1 MHRKCVL
8 PDQKHDKSQAPQ
20 TAVLFILFPCLTQN
34 LTYHNSAMFLHLEG
48 PERGEFVSTGW
59 QKPCGSTAPTAV
71 GFGSG
76 LGRDLCGML
85 AVDSRAEK
93 IQASHINTL

>member
-34 LTYHNSAMFLHLEG
+34 LTYH
-48 PERGEFVSTGW
+48 
-59 QKPCGSTAPTAV
+59 TAV

-76 LGRDLCGML
+76 LGRDLWGCW
-85 AVDSRAEK
+85 RRTAELK
-93 IQASHINTL
+93 RYRLPTLTLRELHQTEL